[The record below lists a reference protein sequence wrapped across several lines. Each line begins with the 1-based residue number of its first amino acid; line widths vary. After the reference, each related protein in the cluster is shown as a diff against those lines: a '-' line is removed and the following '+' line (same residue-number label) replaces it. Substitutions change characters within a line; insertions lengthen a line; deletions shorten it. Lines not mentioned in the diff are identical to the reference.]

1 MNLWQHKRIEQELFG
16 LGNKSRHMGGNIGQS
31 GRGYGTLDRKMEEDR
46 GEREGARFW
55 HGVRLGFEL
64 QNNLD
69 PMAKV

>member
-1 MNLWQHKRIEQELFG
+1 MKQGCLAQARSKGTWGKIC
-16 LGNKSRHMGGNIGQS
+16 QS

-55 HGVRLGFEL
+55 HGVRLRFEL